1 MNLKVGVM
9 PGKLVEVAVE
19 KGESARNIF
28 ELAGVEVSNHEIRL
42 DGNKIDIDS
51 CVNNGR
57 LLVAMKMI
65 KGNMP
70 SIKVGVMPGRLT
82 VVEYNRGE
90 SAKNLFEK
98 ANVEVSNHEI
108 RLDGNKIDI
117 NDEINEGNLLVAM
130 KMIKGNAKVFSSDC
144 TEDEISI
151 LLEEALPQV
160 IKAEDV
166 VVHNGVVEIKIGNSE
181 VIIDEDMFRS
191 IYDETEADLTP
202 AEERVHESIDW
213 NDDNI
218 FTPNFSPIVENSHV
232 CTCSNAK
239 SEKAIEVLE
248 ELIEENRKEFNYYM
262 DKAMEYKG
270 KIDVLETA
278 LNRIK

>member
-191 IYDETEADLTP
+191 IYDETEAELTP
-202 AEERVHESIDW
+202 AEKRVHESIDW
-213 NDDNI
+213 NDDSI
-218 FTPNFSPIVENSHV
+218 FTPNFVPIEEDSHV
-232 CTCSNAK
+232 CTCSSAK

>member
-70 SIKVGVMPGRLT
+70 SIKVGGMPGRLT

-191 IYDETEADLTP
+191 IYDETEAELTP

-218 FTPNFSPIVENSHV
+218 FTPNFLQIVGDGHV

-248 ELIEENRKEFNYYM
+248 ELIEENKKEFNYYM

-270 KIDVLETA
+270 KMEVLEIA

>member
-65 KGNMP
+65 KGNRP

-181 VIIDEDMFRS
+181 VVIDEDMFRS
-191 IYDETEADLTP
+191 IYDETEAELTP
-202 AEERVHESIDW
+202 AEEKVHASIDW

-218 FTPNFSPIVENSHV
+218 FTPNFLQIVGDGHV

-248 ELIEENRKEFNYYM
+248 ELIEENKKEFNYYM

-270 KIDVLETA
+270 KMEVLEIA